1 MGMPPTF
8 IVDRGEPPNID
19 REQEM
24 AERGASPGAAKAMY
38 IVIVVAIVLLFAL
51 VGIGLHIPTGG

>member
-1 MGMPPTF
+1 MGQPPTF
-8 IVDRGEPPNID
+8 IVDRGESPNID

-24 AERGASPGAAKAMY
+24 AEKGASPGAAKAMY
-38 IVIVVAIVLLFAL
+38 IVIIVAIVALFAL